1 MSPNLVYQRIR
12 NEKILQNYTHE
23 ALAEEAGFSS
33 TRRFV
38 NVFVSHTEI
47 TPKYFIEE
55 LKKEDNPN

>member
-1 MSPNLVYQRIR
+1 MLQQRIR
-12 NEKILQNYTHE
+12 NEKVLQNYTHD

-38 NVFVSHTEI
+38 KAFLASTGI

-55 LKKEDNPN
+55 LKKEEDITGYT